1 LVIKFACQSASSLP
15 LDPMIIFFDIL
26 QNYTKIS
33 MFHIFSGAAIQY
45 GAKAAEFIA
54 SIYKMK

>member
-1 LVIKFACQSASSLP
+1 
-15 LDPMIIFFDIL
+15 
-26 QNYTKIS
+26 

>member
-1 LVIKFACQSASSLP
+1 
-15 LDPMIIFFDIL
+15 MIIFFDIL